1 MLGLQLST
9 DPRWVNIVEKN
20 IEEILVDH
28 AYCEQKA
35 ASTAIS
41 FIIGFPEKTELVQAM
56 IDLVAEE
63 MSHFKMVHELLIE
76 RGFTLGRERKD
87 EYVNQLIHDHPTE
100 QLFSKLSSVET
111 YEGLMPEGAA
121 FSKIDDR
128 RFRFKLGGMP
138 EIGLTIGDKQPNESI
153 VLTSSSDKISFSLRG
168 QLTKISETQTDVQLQ
183 FEGDFNPMMVM
194 MVKKPLTQFMESLI
208 GNMHKL

>member
-1 MLGLQLST
+1 M
-9 DPRWVNIVEKN
+9 
-20 IEEILVDH
+20 EISSSI
-28 AYCEQKA
+28 AR
-35 ASTAIS
+35 I
-41 FIIGFPEKTELVQAM
+41 
-56 IDLVAEE
+56 
-63 MSHFKMVHELLIE
+63 
-76 RGFTLGRERKD
+76 
-87 EYVNQLIHDHPTE
+87 DHPTE
-100 QLFSKLSSVET
+100 QLFSKLSIVET

-183 FEGDFNPMMVM
+183 FEGDFNPMMAM

>member
-1 MLGLQLST
+1 
-9 DPRWVNIVEKN
+9 
-20 IEEILVDH
+20 
-28 AYCEQKA
+28 
-35 ASTAIS
+35 
-41 FIIGFPEKTELVQAM
+41 
-56 IDLVAEE
+56 
-63 MSHFKMVHELLIE
+63 
-76 RGFTLGRERKD
+76 
-87 EYVNQLIHDHPTE
+87 
-100 QLFSKLSSVET
+100 
-111 YEGLMPEGAA
+111 MPEGAA
-121 FSKIDDR
+121 FTKIDYN

-183 FEGDFNPMMVM
+183 FEGDFNPMMAM

>member
-1 MLGLQLST
+1 M
-9 DPRWVNIVEKN
+9 
-20 IEEILVDH
+20 EISSSI
-28 AYCEQKA
+28 AR
-35 ASTAIS
+35 I
-41 FIIGFPEKTELVQAM
+41 
-56 IDLVAEE
+56 
-63 MSHFKMVHELLIE
+63 
-76 RGFTLGRERKD
+76 
-87 EYVNQLIHDHPTE
+87 DHPTE
-100 QLFSKLSSVET
+100 QLFSKLSIVET